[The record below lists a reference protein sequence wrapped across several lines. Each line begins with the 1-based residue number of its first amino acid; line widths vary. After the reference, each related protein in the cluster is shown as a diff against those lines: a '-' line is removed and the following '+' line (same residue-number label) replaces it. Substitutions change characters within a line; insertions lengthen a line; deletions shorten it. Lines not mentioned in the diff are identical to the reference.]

1 MAVSVRPTAY
11 SALYLENAAVLV
23 LQPGGSPTQSLTSAI
38 RALRWGMAANEHLA
52 RKAQADLIIDRTAQQ
67 FRLLLEETAR
77 EVRPF
82 PPFPGAF
89 FTNAVEVAL
98 DGVERA
104 DLGCIVVAEDG
115 ALYELEMKIDF
126 GEEFGDVID
135 PVQAREEN
143 LKKLDDLHPRDYVV
157 LAYNAL
163 TQLTEILLERA
174 DTADDGS

>member
-1 MAVSVRPTAY
+1 MMRGKV
-11 SALYLENAAVLV
+11 N
-23 LQPGGSPTQSLTSAI
+23 

-174 DTADDGS
+174 DTDDDGS